1 MMSSSSNVPP
11 PFSTTPPTESVI
23 SEHSTPNDDIITV
36 QTKHSANGNGSSGSK
51 STPKTLNVMVVDDT
65 SLFRRIMAD
74 ALSSIANVTV
84 LAKASNGTECLEQ
97 LAHLNGGNAKASI
110 DAVFLDVE
118 MPIMNGLE
126 TLRVIRNKY
135 PDVLVV
141 MVSGHNKTNVDI
153 TIEALALGAYDFI
166 GKPEGASGE
175 ASQEQLRKELFVLVR
190 SILWQK
196 AQEKLRARQ
205 QALGKAQSTRISSV
219 STEFPSNTVLD
230 DAYPLGSV
238 PTTNKALNNSSR
250 NPSLTGT
257 STRSFEVVGLRGG
270 GGTGNNKQQ
279 PAADS
284 KTDRTNERA
293 NTTHHDTTNDTTP
306 KHFSTPAQAIAKTPL
321 RHSNTTINTTKVDY
335 NPTTVTQQNR
345 RSAKQPNS
353 SAQSN
358 KLKRLAVPPPLV
370 LIGVSTGGPA
380 ALMNFLPKLPANLG
394 LPILIV
400 QHMPP
405 KFTRSLADS
414 LDAACTLTVKEA
426 THNERLQP
434 NVVYIA
440 PGGFHME
447 VEAAGAGQLMVTLN
461 QQPLVNSCRPSVDV
475 LFKSAAQICLAPPL
489 SVIMTG
495 MGKDGCD
502 GLQHLKNTRVGT
514 YCITQT
520 ESSCVVYGMPKAVD
534 TLQLND
540 ESVPLE
546 ALANRICELLG
557 KHLPTTR

>member
-1 MMSSSSNVPP
+1 MSSSSSNVPP
-11 PFSTTPPTESVI
+11 PFNATAPTESVI
-23 SEHSTPNDDIITV
+23 PEQSTPTDDIITV
-36 QTKHSANGNGSSGSK
+36 QTKHSTNGNGGSGSR

-74 ALSSIANVTV
+74 ALSSTANVTV

-118 MPIMNGLE
+118 MPVMNGLE

-230 DAYPLGSV
+230 DAYPLGGGV
-238 PTTNKALNNSSR
+238 PTNKPL
-250 NPSLTGT
+250 NPSLT

-270 GGTGNNKQQ
+270 GANNSKQQ
-279 PAADS
+279 PVADS

-321 RHSNTTINTTKVDY
+321 RHSNTTINTTKMDY
-335 NPTTVTQQNR
+335 NPTTVTQQNQR
-345 RSAKQPNS
+345 NAKQANN
-353 SAQSN
+353 SAQTN

-370 LIGVSTGGPA
+370 LIGISTGGPA
-380 ALMNFLPKLPANLG
+380 ALMSFLPKLPANLG

-447 VEAAGAGQLMVTLN
+447 VESAGAGQLMVTLN

-502 GLQHLKNTRVGT
+502 GIQHLKNTRVGT